1 MPTPYRTLFA
11 LPGAARLTFAS
22 FIARMA
28 LPMCGIGIITMLSQS
43 RGGYALAG
51 AVAATFVFTYAIC
64 APQISRLVDRHG
76 QKRILPLAV
85 GISACGIFAL
95 LLCAYLQAPNWALFV
110 TAIIAGTMPSM
121 SAMTRARWTQA
132 YKDQPELQT
141 AYSLET
147 VLDELSFISGPPLSV
162 GLCIGVF
169 PEAGPMVAALL
180 LVVGVALFMT
190 IPEAAN
196 GASNAVRR
204 SARPVVLRPAVAV
217 LTLLM
222 VAMGVV
228 VGTVDIGSVAFAE
241 ELGQPAAASVVLSA
255 YALGSCVAGLVFGA
269 LKLTIALPRLL
280 LFTGAATALATL
292 PLLAVENITGLS
304 LMVLVAGVF
313 FAPTMIVAMALV
325 ERIVPAFQLT
335 EGLTWLLAGLNTG
348 TAIGAALSGQ
358 IVDLYGV
365 QAGFGVAVT
374 AGGAILVL
382 SVICLG
388 INIRVSGKGE
398 RLAT

>member
-1 MPTPYRTLFA
+1 
-11 LPGAARLTFAS
+11 
-22 FIARMA
+22 
-28 LPMCGIGIITMLSQS
+28 
-43 RGGYALAG
+43 
-51 AVAATFVFTYAIC
+51 
-64 APQISRLVDRHG
+64 
-76 QKRILPLAV
+76 
-85 GISACGIFAL
+85 
-95 LLCAYLQAPNWALFV
+95 LLCAYLQAPNWALFA

-190 IPEAAN
+190 IPEVATD
-196 GASNAVRR
+196 ASNVVRR
-204 SARPVVLRPAVAV
+204 SARPVVLRPAIAV

-292 PLLAVENITGLS
+292 PLLAAENMTGLS
-304 LMVLVAGVF
+304 FMVLVAGVF

-388 INIRVSGKGE
+388 FNKRVSGKGE

>member
-1 MPTPYRTLFA
+1 MATPYRTLFA
-11 LPGAARLTFAS
+11 LPGRARLTFAS

-28 LPMCGIGIITMLSQS
+28 LPMCGIGIIAMLSQS

-76 QKRILPLAV
+76 QKRILPLAA

-110 TAIIAGTMPSM
+110 TAIIAGITPSM

-190 IPEAAN
+190 IPE
-196 GASNAVRR
+196 
-204 SARPVVLRPAVAV
+204 VA
-217 LTLLM
+217 TD
-222 VAMGVV
+222 A
-228 VGTVDIGSVAFAE
+228 
-241 ELGQPAAASVVLSA
+241 
-255 YALGSCVAGLVFGA
+255 
-269 LKLTIALPRLL
+269 
-280 LFTGAATALATL
+280 
-292 PLLAVENITGLS
+292 
-304 LMVLVAGVF
+304 
-313 FAPTMIVAMALV
+313 
-325 ERIVPAFQLT
+325 
-335 EGLTWLLAGLNTG
+335 
-348 TAIGAALSGQ
+348 
-358 IVDLYGV
+358 
-365 QAGFGVAVT
+365 
-374 AGGAILVL
+374 
-382 SVICLG
+382 
-388 INIRVSGKGE
+388 
-398 RLAT
+398 

>member
-1 MPTPYRTLFA
+1 MATPYRTLFA
-11 LPGAARLTFAS
+11 LPGRARLTFAS

-28 LPMCGIGIITMLSQS
+28 LPMCGIGIIAMLSQS

-76 QKRILPLAV
+76 QKRILPLAA

-110 TAIIAGTMPSM
+110 TAIIAGIMPSM

-190 IPEAAN
+190 IPEVATD
-196 GASNAVRR
+196 ASNVVRR

-241 ELGQPAAASVVLSA
+241 ELGQPVAASVVLSA

-269 LKLTIALPRLL
+269 LKLAIALPRLL

-292 PLLAVENITGLS
+292 PLLAAESITGLS

-388 INIRVSGKGE
+388 FNIRVSGKGE